1 MIMSACLL
9 GAVGLTGCGTGTPA
23 PSSSATVTPTTTP
36 TAAQTPEPTTTDVA
50 FDTTCDTILTDAAYA
65 KLAEDHLVAKPFTTW
80 NVDLGFVQDGG
91 GIVCKWGNQG
101 DIMAISAQMPMTEA
115 AWAEKQA
122 SLVADGFTITND
134 PVDGF
139 TQQPDLGNDDS
150 YVTGGFAWRDGS
162 LYFTSASRLITDFP
176 AFAS

>member
-1 MIMSACLL
+1 MSACLL
-9 GAVGLTGCGTGTPA
+9 GAISLTGCGTGTPA

-36 TAAQTPEPTTTDVA
+36 TATTAPTPSPTATDAA
-50 FDTTCDTILTDAAYA
+50 FDATCDTILTGAAYA

-80 NVDLGFVQDGG
+80 NVDLGFMQDGG
-91 GIVCKWGNQG
+91 GLVCKWGNQG

-122 SLVADGFTITND
+122 ALVTEGFTITND

-139 TQQPDLGNDDS
+139 TKQPDLGNDDS
-150 YVTGGFAWRDGS
+150 YVNGGFAWRDGN
-162 LYFTSASRLITDFP
+162 LYFTSSSNFITDFP